1 MSTIQIRVD
10 EATKKSAQAIFEKL
24 GFDLSSAIK
33 IYLRQVVQKKGIP
46 FVLVTENGFTPSQ
59 EEKLIKDSNETIRL
73 FKSGKLKGYKSA
85 KSLIADLS

>member
-1 MSTIQIRVD
+1 MTTIQVRVD
-10 EATKKSAQAIFEKL
+10 DATKKSAQAVLEKL

-46 FVLVTENGFTPSQ
+46 FALVTENGFIPSQ

-85 KSLIADLS
+85 KRQTP